1 MTTALT
7 VMAAISMQAQ
17 ETAYKITGT
26 VPASVSKV
34 YLYVMGQRAALDSA
48 TVSNGKF
55 ELSGKQN
62 LNEIFMLDANNEG
75 MAFFNDG
82 TPVDMNLVN
91 YTMAGSDL
99 NKKLFECSLPL
110 KSMTLQQARYMLN
123 MRRWRETTAKPAR
136 QRLRLW
142 LSASTW

>member
-7 VMAAISMQAQ
+7 VMAAVSMQAQ

-99 NKKLFECSLPL
+99 NKNS
-110 KSMTLQQARYMLN
+110 
-123 MRRWRETTAKPAR
+123 
-136 QRLRLW
+136 
-142 LSASTW
+142 LSAACR

>member
-1 MTTALT
+1 MTN
-7 VMAAISMQAQ
+7 SPDGDGSHSRCKAQ

-62 LNEIFMLDANNEG
+62 LNEIFMLDANNE
-75 MAFFNDG
+75 AWH
-82 TPVDMNLVN
+82 
-91 YTMAGSDL
+91 S
-99 NKKLFECSLPL
+99 
-110 KSMTLQQARYMLN
+110 SMT
-123 MRRWRETTAKPAR
+123 EH
-136 QRLRLW
+136 LW
-142 LSASTW
+142 T